1 LEVYKLSSR
10 AKRGTP
16 THPKMCAG
24 SLASLG
30 MTKSGG
36 TLNTRCESVKR
47 ALVRVFP
54 VIALA
59 WLLGCAALYNIMRQ
73 PPETFARFMA
83 KLPGPVPFLLFPFE
97 TLWTHAR
104 AGGLQVGDAAPDF
117 SLMKLDKSASVQLS
131 SLTAQGRPVVLIFG
145 SYT

>member
-1 LEVYKLSSR
+1 
-10 AKRGTP
+10 
-16 THPKMCAG
+16 
-24 SLASLG
+24 
-30 MTKSGG
+30 
-36 TLNTRCESVKR
+36 
-47 ALVRVFP
+47 
-54 VIALA
+54 
-59 WLLGCAALYNIMRQ
+59 MRQ

-83 KLPGPVPFLLFPFE
+83 KIPGPVAFLVLPFE

-104 AGGLQVGDAAPDF
+104 AGRLEVGDAAPDF